1 MKFSHPAINRVFDTD
16 IDKVNSLIIE
26 NQQLF
31 SDVIQDI
38 RNQIDGFDGKSVL
51 SDKNDLI
58 PFQKNAEI
66 LSQFIPFELNQK
78 TLVNKALSAL
88 EQIAVSGEYFKETA
102 EILSKI
108 EAYLLEI
115 SSNLACDCNFSKISA
130 GSMIKASGF
139 EFKEDYDNLCEKIID
154 YFELVTEFDRKKL
167 FFTVNLRS
175 YVSDKEMELFIETV
189 IQHGYN
195 LLMIESGEHPLLKSE
210 QRYIIDSALCEI
222 CGND

>member
-1 MKFSHPAINRVFDTD
+1 MKFVYPEINHTFDTN
-16 IDKVNSLIIE
+16 IDKVNSLVIE

-31 SDVIQDI
+31 SEIIADIQ
-38 RNQIDGFDGKSVL
+38 NQIDGFEGKSIL
-51 SDKNDLI
+51 SDKNDFI

-66 LSQFIPFELNQK
+66 LVQFIPFDLNQK
-78 TLVNKALSAL
+78 TLVSKASSAL
-88 EQIAVSGEYFKETA
+88 EQIAVSGEYFQETA

-115 SSNLACDCNFSKISA
+115 SSNLSCDCNFSKISA
-130 GSMIKASGF
+130 GSIIKASGF

-167 FFTVNLRS
+167 FFTINLRS

>member
-1 MKFSHPAINRVFDTD
+1 MKFVYPEINHAFDTN
-16 IDKVNSLIIE
+16 IDKVNSLVIE

-31 SDVIQDI
+31 SEIIADI
-38 RNQIDGFDGKSVL
+38 RNQIDGFDGKGVL
-51 SDKNDLI
+51 SENDKI
-58 PFQKNAEI
+58 ITFQKNAE
-66 LSQFIPFELNQK
+66 LLVQFIPFDLNQK
-78 TLVNKALSAL
+78 TLVSKASSAL
-88 EQIAVSGEYFKETA
+88 EQIAVSGEYFQETA

-115 SSNLACDCNFSKISA
+115 SSNLSCDCNFSKISA
-130 GSMIKASGF
+130 GSIIKASGF

-167 FFTVNLRS
+167 FFTINLRS

>member
-1 MKFSHPAINRVFDTD
+1 MKFVYPEINHAFDTN
-16 IDKVNSLIIE
+16 IDKVNSLVIE

-31 SDVIQDI
+31 SEIIADI
-38 RNQIDGFDGKSVL
+38 RNQIDGFDGKGVL
-51 SDKNDLI
+51 SENDKI
-58 PFQKNAEI
+58 ITFQKNAE
-66 LSQFIPFELNQK
+66 LLVQFIPFDLNQK
-78 TLVNKALSAL
+78 TLVSKASSAL
-88 EQIAVSGEYFKETA
+88 EQIAVSGEYFQETA

-115 SSNLACDCNFSKISA
+115 SSNLSCDCNFSKISA

-167 FFTVNLRS
+167 FFTINLRS